1 MYTTIQNLEIA
12 INLIYKLSIANYE
25 MTNQQFLESILKV
38 HFKGYEFKLVS
49 DYWVIT
55 TEIK

>member
-25 MTNQQFLESILKV
+25 MTAQQFNESILKQ
-38 HFKGYEFKLVS
+38 HFKSYDFKLVQ

-55 TEIK
+55 ADKK